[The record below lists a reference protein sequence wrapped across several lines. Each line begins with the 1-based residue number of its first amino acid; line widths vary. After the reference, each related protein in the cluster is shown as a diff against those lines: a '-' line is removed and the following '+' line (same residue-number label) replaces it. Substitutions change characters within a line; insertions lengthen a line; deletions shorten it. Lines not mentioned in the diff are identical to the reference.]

1 MHNKADINPEIRVP
15 EVSHMHSPIDSES
28 YVKPILGRTKIDI
41 RECYARHVL
50 QFIDSNKYGNLAY
63 SDKPDLIDREQS
75 LGIEATASQSQD
87 SRKAESLYSK
97 LLYENDSS
105 QEKRRIELI
114 EQCGAHFEKGVL
126 FGPNGTDSFEPII
139 EALRKKLDRL
149 DSGDYET
156 VRRNELF
163 VRSNILADAEMLRE
177 ALSNM
182 KKESSDHSCH
192 FASVIVSVPG
202 YNYVFDLDAS
212 TCVSLEFEY
221 EDQHRIAREANKEV
235 NIAQSSVGV
244 PL

>member
-1 MHNKADINPEIRVP
+1 M
-15 EVSHMHSPIDSES
+15 SHMHSPIDSES

-41 RECYARHVL
+41 WECYARHVL

-63 SDKPDLIDREQS
+63 SDKPDLIDRAQS
-75 LGIEATASQSQD
+75 LGIEVTASQSQD

-139 EALRKKLDRL
+139 KALHKKLDRL
-149 DSGDYET
+149 DSGDYELF
-156 VRRNELF
+156 RRNELF
-163 VRSNILADAEMLRE
+163 VRSNILADEEMLRE

-182 KKESSDHSCH
+182 KKNPEITHGTSYPLSSRS
-192 FASVIVSVPG
+192 
-202 YNYVFDLDAS
+202 LDTITFS
-212 TCVSLEFEY
+212 TSM
-221 EDQHRIAREANKEV
+221 HRHAY
-235 NIAQSSVGV
+235 
-244 PL
+244 PLNSDTQTSIELLLKQTRK

>member
-1 MHNKADINPEIRVP
+1 MADINPEIRVP

-28 YVKPILGRTKIDI
+28 YVMPILGRTKIDI
-41 RECYARHVL
+41 WECYARHVL
-50 QFIDSNKYGNLAY
+50 QFIDSDKYGNLAY
-63 SDKPDLIDREQS
+63 SDKPDLIDRAQS
-75 LGIEATASQSQD
+75 LGIEVTASQSQD

-126 FGPNGTDSFEPII
+126 YGPNGSDSFELII
-139 EALRKKLDRL
+139 EVLRKKLDRL
-149 DSGDYET
+149 DSGDYEPF
-156 VRRNELF
+156 RRNELF
-163 VRSNILADAEMLRE
+163 VRSNNLADEEMLRE

-182 KKESSDHSCH
+182 KKESSGHSCH

-235 NIAQSSVGV
+235 NIAQSS
-244 PL
+244 

>member
-1 MHNKADINPEIRVP
+1 
-15 EVSHMHSPIDSES
+15 MHSPIDSES
-28 YVKPILGRTKIDI
+28 FVKPILGRSKIDI
-41 RECYARHVL
+41 WECYARHVL
-50 QFIDSNKYGNLAY
+50 QFIDSDKYGNLAY
-63 SDKPDLIDREQS
+63 SDKPDLIDRAQS
-75 LGIEATASQSQD
+75 LGIEVTASQSQD

-149 DSGDYET
+149 DSGDYELF
-156 VRRNELF
+156 RKNELF
-163 VRSNILADAEMLRE
+163 VRSTIFADEKMIRE

-182 KKESSDHSCH
+182 KKESRDHPWH

-212 TCVSLEFEY
+212 TCISLEFGY
-221 EDQHRIAREANKEV
+221 EDQHRIALEANKEV
-235 NIAQSSVGV
+235 NIAQSS
-244 PL
+244 

>member
-1 MHNKADINPEIRVP
+1 MMHNEGTIKPEIQTT
-15 EVSHMHSPIDSES
+15 EMSHMHSPIDSES
-28 YVKPILGRTKIDI
+28 HVKPILGRIKIDI
-41 RECYARHVL
+41 WECYARHVL
-50 QFIDSNKYGNLAY
+50 HFIDSDKYGNLAY
-63 SDKPDLIDREQS
+63 GDKPDLIDRAQS
-75 LGIEATASQSQD
+75 LGIEVTASQSQG

-149 DSGDYET
+149 DSGDYEHF
-156 VRRNELF
+156 RRNELF
-163 VRSNILADAEMLRE
+163 VRSNILADEEMLRE

-182 KKESSDHSCH
+182 KKESGGHSCH

-212 TCVSLEFEY
+212 TCMSLEFGY
-221 EDQHRIAREANKEV
+221 ADQYRIAREANKEV
-235 NIAQSSVGV
+235 NMAESS
-244 PL
+244 

>member
-1 MHNKADINPEIRVP
+1 
-15 EVSHMHSPIDSES
+15 MHSPIDSEN

-41 RECYARHVL
+41 WECYARHVL

-63 SDKPDLIDREQS
+63 SDKPDLIDRAQS
-75 LGIEATASQSQD
+75 LGIEVTASQSQD

-149 DSGDYET
+149 DSGDYELF
-156 VRRNELF
+156 RRNELF
-163 VRSNILADAEMLRE
+163 VRSNILADEEMLRE

-182 KKESSDHSCH
+182 KKESRDHSWH
-192 FASVIVSVPG
+192 FVSVIVSVPG
-202 YNYVFDLDAS
+202 YNYIFDLDAS
-212 TCVSLEFEY
+212 TCVSLEFGY
-221 EDQHRIAREANKEV
+221 ADQYRIALEANKEV
-235 NIAQSSVGV
+235 NIAESSRAE
-244 PL
+244 LL

>member
-1 MHNKADINPEIRVP
+1 
-15 EVSHMHSPIDSES
+15 MHSPIDSES

-41 RECYARHVL
+41 WECYARHVL
-50 QFIDSNKYGNLAY
+50 QLIDSDKYGNLTY
-63 SDKPDLIDREQS
+63 SDKPDLIDRAQS
-75 LGIEATASQSQD
+75 LGIEVTASQSQD

-126 FGPNGTDSFEPII
+126 YGPNGSDSFEPVI

-149 DSGDYET
+149 DSGDYEPF
-156 VRRNELF
+156 RRNELF
-163 VRSNILADAEMLRE
+163 VRSNILADEEMLRE

-182 KKESSDHSCH
+182 KKESSGHSCH

-235 NIAQSSVGV
+235 NTAQSS
-244 PL
+244 

>member
-1 MHNKADINPEIRVP
+1 MRDMFCN
-15 EVSHMHSPIDSES
+15 
-28 YVKPILGRTKIDI
+28 
-41 RECYARHVL
+41 
-50 QFIDSNKYGNLAY
+50 FIDSDKYGNLAY

-105 QEKRRIELI
+105 QEKRRVELI
-114 EQCGAHFEKGVL
+114 EQCGAHFEKEVL
-126 FGPNGTDSFEPII
+126 YGPNSSDSFEPVI

-235 NIAQSSVGV
+235 NIAQSS
-244 PL
+244 

>member
-1 MHNKADINPEIRVP
+1 
-15 EVSHMHSPIDSES
+15 MHSPIDSES

-41 RECYARHVL
+41 WECYARHVL

-63 SDKPDLIDREQS
+63 SDKPDLIDRAQS
-75 LGIEATASQSQD
+75 LGIEVTASQSQD

-149 DSGDYET
+149 DSGDYELF
-156 VRRNELF
+156 RRNELF
-163 VRSNILADAEMLRE
+163 IRSNILADEEMLRE

-182 KKESSDHSCH
+182 KKESRDHSCH
-192 FASVIVSVPG
+192 FVSVIVSVPG
-202 YNYVFDLDAS
+202 YNYIFDLDAS
-212 TCVSLEFEY
+212 TCVSLEFGY
-221 EDQHRIAREANKEV
+221 ADQYRIALEANKEV
-235 NIAQSSVGV
+235 NIAESSRAE
-244 PL
+244 LL